1 MTAVMQWQ
9 QQSFNQFW
17 PFTHIWVIV
26 FWINLVLLSQLRRDT
41 WCYSEQGR
49 SDSQSRERVVH
60 IQHMSSGGPPNP
72 QASQKKERVNLERRR
87 RKNTG
92 VSELYFMHLR
102 EQIPHTLTQAP
113 SSTAAGFWSVSVSV
127 KLCHL
132 DLQVQKI
139 EERHSVLSLNSVCF
153 SECVYASKVV

>member
-1 MTAVMQWQ
+1 M
-9 QQSFNQFW
+9 SDC
-17 PFTHIWVIV
+17 
-26 FWINLVLLSQLRRDT
+26 FWINLVLLSQLRWDT

-60 IQHMSSGGPPNP
+60 IQHVPSGGPPNP
-72 QASQKKERVNLERRR
+72 QASQKKERVNLERR
-87 RKNTG
+87 KEKKTG
-92 VSELYFMHLR
+92 VSELYFLHKR

-127 KLCHL
+127 KQCHL

-139 EERHSVLSLNSVCF
+139 EERHSVLSHNVCVF
-153 SECVYASKVV
+153 FWVCVCLKSCLMDRSTMLSLWHYK